1 MNNWKGFYM
10 KAIFLLL
17 CLIFAITG
25 CQTSTIQKASPKS
38 ELNQS
43 NAKQNV
49 NFKPTLST
57 ESVRIANKVKGVD
70 DSIAVVIDKDISVAL
85 KVTGF
90 DRFRL
95 KNIKKEV
102 HQQINK
108 GISGPYTIH
117 ITTDKKLYKS
127 LETLHQELIKEN
139 KTPNHLIKHFKQIN
153 EDMHG

>member
-1 MNNWKGFYM
+1 MNKWNGNLS

-17 CLIFAITG
+17 CLILSLTG
-25 CQTSTIQKASPKS
+25 CQSSTIQKASPKT
-38 ELNQS
+38 QS
-43 NAKQNV
+43 KQSSSVQNV
-49 NFKPTLST
+49 HFKPTLST
-57 ESVRIANKVKGVD
+57 ESVRIANKVKGVEN
-70 DSIAVVIDKDISVAL
+70 SVAVVLDQDISVAL
-85 KVTGF
+85 KVTGL

-127 LETLHQELIKEN
+127 LETLHQELN
-139 KTPNHLIKHFKQIN
+139 KGSKSPDHYKKHFKKIN